1 MGPLPKLAV
10 TCGDQEDVV
19 SSISKAVLCYVTFW
33 AWLIFEEA
41 NAVIPFKTDTG
52 KLLKNWATTCR
63 WHEIETERSAMPAAV
78 VPKK

>member
-1 MGPLPKLAV
+1 MDPPLTLDV
-10 TCGDQEDVV
+10 TWEEQEDVV

-63 WHEIETERSAMPAAV
+63 
-78 VPKK
+78 

>member
-1 MGPLPKLAV
+1 MLRQCCTVSKLMGPPPKLAV
-10 TCGDQEDVV
+10 TWEEQEDVV

-33 AWLIFEEA
+33 ASLIFEEA

-63 WHEIETERSAMPAAV
+63 
-78 VPKK
+78 